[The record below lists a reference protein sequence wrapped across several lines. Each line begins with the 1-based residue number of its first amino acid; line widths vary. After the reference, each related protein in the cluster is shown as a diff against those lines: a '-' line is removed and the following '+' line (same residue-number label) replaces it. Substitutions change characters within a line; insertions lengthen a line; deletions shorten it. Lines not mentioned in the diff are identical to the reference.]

1 MNAMKVIH
9 DVLNRCRENNQMP
22 HHLLI
27 SSALIMEMNDPWWC
41 TYPLSDS
48 QQMEANKSPW
58 DGHVM
63 GFPFLI
69 LNQGDQVFAAAVV
82 K

>member
-1 MNAMKVIH
+1 
-9 DVLNRCRENNQMP
+9 
-22 HHLLI
+22 
-27 SSALIMEMNDPWWC
+27 MEMNDPWWC